1 MKRQGDGLKAI
12 YATLLILAIEPLSLA
27 INAWPNPL
35 LISTGTLIFRWLG
48 YRSAIKITPKVMS

>member
-27 INAWPNPL
+27 INAWPNSL
-35 LISTGTLIFRWLG
+35 LIPTGTRIFRWLE
-48 YRSAIKITPKVMS
+48 YRSAN

>member
-12 YATLLILAIEPLSLA
+12 YATLLILAIEPLSL
-27 INAWPNPL
+27 NDWPNSL
-35 LISTGTLIFRWLG
+35 LISTGTRIFRWLG